1 MNTKIIAALVIGIAL
16 FGLTGAASAT
26 EAWDEITYVHKE
38 TIESIQYRPTDEF
51 LVSGAFF
58 YKIIDDFDGSYGY
71 TEGEHDV
78 MLAGGV
84 VNIMDVD
91 VTGVGAYNSEKMQ
104 TGKANVTLRS
114 LDKNDGV
121 PEIEM
126 YVGKAQTVNVEGSLD
141 KVVVDLDGFGLVGEY
156 GAVSNGLPGCG
167 SLCLCEQVK
176 GDVTVAPTGMIPAN
190 FGSAENNGPCP
201 GAVKIDSVGVSL
213 SSYQGLTADLEG
225 VPPANPKVDVFGGV
239 SMGVSYD
246 GFVMPINDYGM
257 STPAGI
263 DISGSFSEH
272 SGYLTETDC
281 EIPEVIFDDACFPGL
296 PDLPYDING

>member
-26 EAWDEITYVHKE
+26 ETWDEITYVHKE
-38 TIESIQYRPTDEF
+38 TLESVQYLPTDEF

-71 TEGEHDV
+71 TAGEHDV
-78 MLAGGV
+78 MFAGGV

-126 YVGKAQTVNVEGSLD
+126 YVGKAQKVDVEGSLD
-141 KVVVDLDGFGLVGEY
+141 MVVVDLDGFGLVGEY

-167 SLCLCEQVK
+167 SLCLCEQVQ
-176 GDVTVAPTGMIPAN
+176 GDVIVAPTGMIPN
-190 FGSAENNGPCP
+190 FGATQNAPP
-201 GAVKIDSVGVSL
+201 TGAVKIDSVGVSL
-213 SSYQGLTADLEG
+213 SSHQGLTADLEG
-225 VPPANPKVDVFGGV
+225 VPPANPKVDVYGGV

-257 STPAGI
+257 PTPAGI

-272 SGYLTETDC
+272 SGYLTGTDC

-296 PDLPYDING
+296 PIEDLPWG